1 MAATF
6 GALNVCSEISR
17 YNPSGRANPA
27 HDATIRW
34 LSGTIAVH
42 ADLSVGN
49 AMHPDTLDLLNV
61 FLQAE
66 AQNGG
71 QSVSDRELIRRFQ
84 EQADQFAFAL
94 LVKRYAR
101 LVWRVCSGMLR
112 HSQDAEDAFQ
122 ATFLVLAQKLGTIR
136 NRELG
141 SWLYGVAQRICW
153 KIRRSQARRKRCET
167 HYSFNE
173 SNGNNDSLD
182 KDELEL
188 LYRELAKLPEH
199 YRTPLILCDLQEMTR
214 QEVAKA
220 LQLPEG
226 TVASRVH
233 RGRQLLAQR
242 LRRYGCVLGAGLFGT
257 IPHAVAEVPA
267 SLLANTSR
275 LALQMLAGRIS
286 ESAVPASYV
295 LAGQIL
301 RSMTMTRVAFWTTCI
316 AATALFFG
324 AGLMGWSVL
333 TAGKEQSPHDVPI
346 LVGQAPDG
354 VTQAQENH
362 QPSAD
367 GQELQAQAQLPR
379 KPMPRPKPQAKA
391 DEPKAKPGGGIRWR
405 QLAAWENVEVP
416 IALALSP
423 DQEHLAVG
431 NAYGYVQLYSLRKD
445 AKEQPITIR
454 EPRNPPRELPQAVPA
469 PGGAPGAGAFG
480 GGAGFQGAGMI
491 GAPGIGGGPGGGAF
505 GGLGQ
510 PIGPGVPY
518 KVVSREERIWDM
530 EFSPD
535 GKHLAIAIGARHQV
549 PRLELYS
556 PAQLGEK
563 SEWKLQRT
571 IELKKEYEPRLVRF
585 TPDGKYLVIAG
596 MGRQLASYDA
606 ATGELKQ
613 DWANLLGKKE
623 LFEVR
628 DLAISASGKYLAAT
642 VLWQP
647 AIENQGNRKP
657 GVLGGQPIQGLVGG
671 GQGGIFGGSR
681 FRASLVVFDIEQGKS
696 LWAQESAGDVR
707 PFDAPALYERVA
719 IHPDESLIAA
729 SLSDG
734 YVTVHKIADGTRIQR
749 FFAGE
754 TNADPAPG
762 GNNVGIG
769 PGVPNNPRMPSIG
782 SYVGLDYWYLS
793 RTAPLI
799 AFDRQTQQLV
809 SWDYLLPNRQASPRL
824 WDAKAGKFLGEW
836 SDLSLQLSSAV
847 SSGVFTIQA
856 LACFD
861 ARDGRFVIADLAV
874 PGALFGGIFG
884 GGQGNAQTLEDQVPA
899 YKFAIRVYKRQD
911 ESLKD

>member
-1 MAATF
+1 VAATF
-6 GALNVCSEISR
+6 GAPNVFSEIRR
-17 YNPSGRANPA
+17 YNPTSRATHA

-34 LSGTIAVH
+34 LSGTITVQ
-42 ADLSVGN
+42 ADISVGDT
-49 AMHPDTLDLLNV
+49 MHPDTLDLLNV
-61 FLQAE
+61 LLQAE
-66 AQNGG
+66 PQNGG
-71 QSVSDRELIRRFQ
+71 KSVSDRELIRRFQ

-167 HYSFNE
+167 QYSLNE
-173 SNGNNDSLD
+173 NNGDNGSLD
-182 KDELEL
+182 QDELEL

-242 LRRYGCVLGAGLFGT
+242 LRRYGWVLGAGVSGT

-267 SLLANTSR
+267 NLVANTSR

-286 ESAVPASYV
+286 ESAVPASYA
-295 LAGQIL
+295 LAQQIL
-301 RSMTMTRVAFWTTCI
+301 RSMTMTRIAFWTTCA

-333 TAGKEQSPHDVPI
+333 SAGKQPSPHDVPI
-346 LVGQAPDG
+346 FAGQAPKG
-354 VTQAQENH
+354 GTQVQEND

-379 KPMPRPKPQAKA
+379 KPTPRPKPQAKP
-391 DEPKAKPGGGIRWR
+391 DEPKAQPGGGIRWR

-445 AKEQPITIR
+445 AKETPITIR
-454 EPRNPPRELPQAVPA
+454 EPRNPPRELPQAIPA
-469 PGGAPGAGAFG
+469 PGGAFIGVPGIG
-480 GGAGFQGAGMI
+480 GGLGV
-491 GAPGIGGGPGGGAF
+491 PDIGGGPGGGAF
-505 GGLGQ
+505 GGLGK
-510 PIGPGVPY
+510 PFGPGVPY

-535 GKHLAIAIGARHQV
+535 GKHLAIAIGARNQV

-556 PAQLGEK
+556 LSQPGEK
-563 SEWKLQRT
+563 PEWKLQRT

-585 TPDGKYLVIAG
+585 TPDGKHLVIAG
-596 MGRQLASYDA
+596 MGRQLASYDV

-628 DLAISASGKYLAAT
+628 DLAVSASGKYLAAT
-642 VLWQP
+642 ILWQP
-647 AIENQGNRKP
+647 SVQNQGNRKP
-657 GVLGGQPIQGLVGG
+657 GAPGNQPLQGFVGG
-671 GQGGIFGGSR
+671 GQGAGFDGPR
-681 FRASLVVFDIEQGKS
+681 FRASLVVFDMEQGKR
-696 LWAQESAGDVR
+696 LWSQESADAVR
-707 PFDAPALYERVA
+707 LFASPALYERVA
-719 IHPDESLIAA
+719 IHPDGSLVAA
-729 SLSDG
+729 SWSDG
-734 YVTVHKIADGTRIQR
+734 YVTTHKIADGARIQR

-754 TNADPAPG
+754 TNADPGPG

-769 PGVPNNPRMPSIG
+769 IGPGAPNNPRLASIG

-793 RTAPLI
+793 RTAPMI
-799 AFDRQTQQLV
+799 AFDPHTQQLV
-809 SWDYLLPNRQASPRL
+809 SWDYLLPNVQASPRL

-836 SDLSLQLSSAV
+836 SDLSLRLSSAV
-847 SSGVFTIQA
+847 TSGVFTIQP
-856 LACFD
+856 LACFE
-861 ARDGRFVIADLAV
+861 ARDGRVVVADLAV
-874 PGALFGGIFG
+874 PGALFGGMVG
-884 GGQGNAQTLEDQVPA
+884 GGQGNAQTQEDQVPA
-899 YKFAIRVYKRQD
+899 YKFAVRVYKRQD
-911 ESLKD
+911 ESLKDESQK

>member
-1 MAATF
+1 VQTH
-6 GALNVCSEISR
+6 V
-17 YNPSGRANPA
+17 
-27 HDATIRW
+27 
-34 LSGTIAVH
+34 
-42 ADLSVGN
+42 SVGRT
-49 AMHPDTLDLLNV
+49 MHPDMVDLLNIL
-61 FLQAE
+61 LQAE
-66 AQNGG
+66 TQNGSE
-71 QSVSDRELIRRFQ
+71 SVSDRELIRRFQ

-101 LVWRVCSGMLR
+101 LVWRVCNGILR

-167 HYSFNE
+167 QYSL
-173 SNGNNDSLD
+173 NGNNGESSSLD
-182 KDELEL
+182 QDELEL

-199 YRTPLILCDLQEMTR
+199 YRTPLILCDMQEMTR
-214 QEVAKA
+214 QEVAKV

-242 LRRYGCVLGAGLFGT
+242 LRRCGSALGAVVSGT

-295 LAGQIL
+295 LAQQIL
-301 RSMTMTRVAFWTTCI
+301 RSMTMTRLVFWTTCA
-316 AATALFFG
+316 AATAILFG
-324 AGLMGWSVL
+324 AGLVGWSVL
-333 TAGKEQSPHDVPI
+333 TAGKEPSLHDAPI
-346 LVGQAPDG
+346 FAGQTPDG
-354 VTQAQENH
+354 VQQAQASA
-362 QPSAD
+362 QPAAD
-367 GQELQAQAQLPR
+367 GQALLAQAQPLR
-379 KPMPRPKPQAKA
+379 KPTPRPKPQFKVE
-391 DEPKAKPGGGIRWR
+391 EPKAKPGGGIRWR

-423 DQEHLAVG
+423 DQEHLAIG

-454 EPRNPPRELPQAVPA
+454 QPRNPPRQLPQAIPA

-505 GGLGQ
+505 GGIGK

-535 GKHLAIAIGARHQV
+535 GKQLAIAIGARHQV

-563 SEWKLQRT
+563 SEWKLLRT

-585 TPDGKYLVIAG
+585 TPDGRHLVIAG
-596 MGRQLASYDA
+596 LGRQLASYDV

-642 VLWQP
+642 ILWQP
-647 AIENQGNRKP
+647 AAQNQGNRKP
-657 GVLGGQPIQGLVGG
+657 GVLGGQPVQGVVGG
-671 GQGGIFGGSR
+671 GQGGMFDGSR
-681 FRASLVVFDIEQGKS
+681 FRASLVVFDMEQGKR
-696 LWAQESAGDVR
+696 LWAQESAGVVR
-707 PFDAPALYERVA
+707 PFDLPALYERVA
-719 IHPDESLIAA
+719 IHPDESLIVA

-734 YVTVHKIADGTRIQR
+734 YVTVHKIADGTRVQR
-749 FFAGE
+749 FFVGE
-754 TNADPAPG
+754 TNADPGPG
-762 GNNVGIG
+762 GNNIGIG
-769 PGVPNNPRMPSIG
+769 PGGPNNPRLPSIG

-799 AFDRQTQQLV
+799 AFDPHTQQLV
-809 SWDYLLPNRQASPRL
+809 SWDYLLPNCQASPRL
-824 WDAKAGKFLGEW
+824 WDATTGKFLGEW
-836 SDLSLQLSSAV
+836 SDLSLRLTSAI
-847 SSGVFTIQA
+847 SSGVFTIQP

-874 PGALFGGIFG
+874 PGAMFGGIFG
-884 GGQGNAQTLEDQVPA
+884 SGQGNAQTQEDQVPA

-911 ESLKD
+911 ESLKDENSR